1 MFFWILNAPR
11 NPIRLCYYQSYFPI
25 VIYIV
30 NCLFSGPIDTK
41 RGKNEQD
48 RSLEWVEGVQNKLG
62 CVGKC

>member
-1 MFFWILNAPR
+1 MHLGIQYAF
-11 NPIRLCYYQSYFPI
+11 CYYQGYFPI

-48 RSLEWVEGVQNKLG
+48 RSLEWVEVVQNKLG